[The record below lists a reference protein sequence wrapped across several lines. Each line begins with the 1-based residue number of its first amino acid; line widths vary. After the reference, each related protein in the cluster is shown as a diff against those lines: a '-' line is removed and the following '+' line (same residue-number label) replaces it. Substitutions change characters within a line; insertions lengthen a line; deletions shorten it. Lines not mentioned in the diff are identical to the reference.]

1 MTNKF
6 FYKKYFKRI
15 CDLVISII
23 LIGIFFPIFLI
34 IGIVLF
40 IDSGLP
46 ILFFQLRPGLNSKL
60 FTIIKFRTMNFNKTK
75 PHSSKIQKLLRLTSL
90 DEVPQFFNV
99 LNGDMSLIGP
109 RPLITEYLSFYS
121 KRQSKRQ
128 NIKPGITG
136 LAQINGRNSS
146 SWNKKF
152 AYDLWYVKNVSFL
165 IDLKIILYT
174 VIAIFNFKNSDFRKN
189 KNIKFKKK

>member
-90 DEVPQFFNV
+90 DEIPQFFNV